1 MTGPL
6 GAAPV
11 TADDFSSRMIGP
23 QLRAADYTDMRFEAA
38 MRALAEAQRQYTAL
52 PVRHGS
58 VIPSDRFRA
67 AVGAGAIAGHGDI
80 PSLTRDLVAKYA
92 RDLKNLMAAGR
103 FMDGGHVNH

>member
-23 QLRAADYTDMRFEAA
+23 QLRAADYTDLRLEAA
-38 MRALAEAQRQYTAL
+38 MRALPEAQQQYTAL
-52 PVRHGS
+52 PVRHGFQDPEDPVTGS

-67 AVGAGAIAGHGDI
+67 AVGAGAFAGHGDI
-80 PSLTRDLVAKYA
+80 PSLTRDLVAK
-92 RDLKNLMAAGR
+92 
-103 FMDGGHVNH
+103 